1 MFGIGGCE
9 EVWSSIFW
17 AQRLGKREHQMKGC
31 VAEQKVRVCQ
41 MNAWTLRLPCS
52 FFLIASI
59 SDEGRPILLV
69 SLDFSAALDMVD
81 HATLLKRL
89 SCSFGVSGVVHSWI
103 ESYLCGRT
111 QSVRM
116 GSHSSAVTPCTVGV
130 PQGSVLGPLL
140 CLHFSTVH
148 HCSIPS
154 GPSTAVRRRYAT
166 LCRSVTP
173 KL

>member
-1 MFGIGGCE
+1 MEFHI
-9 EVWSSIFW
+9 
-17 AQRLGKREHQMKGC
+17 LGAATR
-31 VAEQKVRVCQ
+31 KVRAP
-41 MNAWTLRLPCS
+41 NERLCRGTES
-52 FFLIASI
+52 KCLSDERMDTETALQLLLDRIYSI

-81 HATLLKRL
+81 YTTLLKRL

-116 GSHSSAVTPCTVGV
+116 GSRSSAVTPCTVGL

-140 CLHFSTVH
+140 CLHFSTAH

-154 GPSTAVRRRYAT
+154 GPSTAVHRRYAT